1 MLKAVSASKPRNK
14 PVHNHAVETLSV
26 SLHPVPAVTN
36 IPFCCQTLRSFS
48 PSPSTTEQTPGSAW
62 RAVSSLSSSPCRAGS
77 SSSQQGQELPHDG
90 WREGKGPG
98 HKHRADPSRDL
109 RDKRVG
115 QVQGPACQSCSLLLL
130 PGQLGWAAGTAQDL
144 LEHSAIR
151 LQARCGSRR
160 VFHPRISGR
169 WSFSTAWHPFTAHTL
184 HGCWH
189 HPPSSHPSLRGSLAP
204 APATPASYSHSALG

>member
-14 PVHNHAVETLSV
+14 LAHNHAQETLSV

-48 PSPSTTEQTPGSAW
+48 PSPSTTALRANTRECLKGSEQPELL
-62 RAVSSLSSSPCRAGS
+62 SLQGRQQLPAGTGAAPWWLEGGERPWAQAQRW
-77 SSSQQGQELPHDG
+77 SQ
-90 WREGKGPG
+90 
-98 HKHRADPSRDL
+98 RDL
-109 RDKRVG
+109 SAKRVG

-130 PGQLGWAAGTAQDL
+130 PGQLGWAAGTPQDL

-169 WSFSTAWHPFTAHTL
+169 WSFSTAWHPFTAGTTLLPHT
-184 HGCWH
+184 
-189 HPPSSHPSLRGSLAP
+189 HPSEGAELLP
-204 APATPASYSHSALG
+204 LLLVTATESSRQRALG